1 MRSRQSVSGTG
12 TINLAQHGM
21 NFCQL
26 NIGTSDLSYISVLID
41 TSHTL
46 VIEYVRDTGPAAVTP
61 WSRCICTSCCYAKT
75 TIGCNLQKSF
85 ETTFFGGSYLKYA
98 IKELI

>member
-12 TINLAQHGM
+12 TVNLAEHGM

-26 NIGTSDLSYISVLID
+26 NIGTYDLGCISVLID

-46 VIEYVRDTGPAAVTP
+46 VIESVHDTGSAAATP
-61 WSRCICTSCCYAKT
+61 WSRCICTSCFFAKT